1 MFERI
6 ATGLV
11 CGMSLLACASVAQ
24 AQTSFPNRPITM
36 VVPLPAG
43 GTADLLC
50 RFAAEKAS
58 SLLGQQVVIENR
70 AGGAG
75 GRVGT
80 EIGAAL
86 TARRIYRSCARPSS
100 PTASPIWYSPRR
112 HSTRARWSRSACSRP
127 IP

>member
-6 ATGLV
+6 ATGVV
-11 CGMSLLACASVAQ
+11 CAMTLLACARGGAP
-24 AQTSFPNRPITM
+24 AQTSLPKPPIPP
-36 VVPLPAG
+36 VVALPAG

-58 SLLGQQVVIENR
+58 GLLGQQMVIENR

-80 EIGAAL
+80 ESVLRSPPDGYTVLWAPLL
-86 TARRIYRSCARPSS
+86 T
-100 PTASPIWYSPRR
+100 
-112 HSTRARWSRSACSRP
+112 CS
-127 IP
+127 ITL

>member
-11 CGMSLLACASVAQ
+11 CGMSLLACASGVAR
-24 AQTSFPNRPITM
+24 AQSGFPNRPITM

-58 SLLGQQVVIENR
+58 GLLGQQMVIENR

-75 GRVGT
+75 GSR
-80 EIGAAL
+80 
-86 TARRIYRSCARPSS
+86 
-100 PTASPIWYSPRR
+100 TASPISCSPRR
-112 HSTRARWSRSACSRP
+112 HSTRARWSPSACSRP